1 MSKELLEKLSMKQ
14 LKRIIMNILNY
25 VGSYEVDNNKRRQI
39 NKIIDDREIIY
50 MLNKNKKNELINKI
64 IEVKECL
71 RNNSYNSVPTNGLT
85 NRWN

>member
-1 MSKELLEKLSMKQ
+1 MDKELLEKLSMKQ

-39 NKIIDDREIIY
+39 NKII
-50 MLNKNKKNELINKI
+50 
-64 IEVKECL
+64 EVKEFL

>member
-1 MSKELLEKLSMKQ
+1 MSKEELEKLSMKQ
-14 LKRIIMNILNY
+14 LERIIMNILNY

-64 IEVKECL
+64 IEVKDCL
-71 RNNSYNSVPTNGLT
+71 RNNYYEWLKC
-85 NRWN
+85 

>member
-1 MSKELLEKLSMKQ
+1 MSKELIKYKEELEKLSMKQ
-14 LKRIIMNILNY
+14 LESIIMGIINY

-50 MLNKNKKNELINKI
+50 MMNKNKKNELINKI

-71 RNNSYNSVPTNGLT
+71 RNNSYK
-85 NRWN
+85 

>member
-1 MSKELLEKLSMKQ
+1 MKEELEKLSMKQ
-14 LKRIIMNILNY
+14 LQRVIMSILNY
-25 VGSYEVDNNKRRQI
+25 VGSYEIDNNKRRQI

-71 RNNSYNSVPTNGLT
+71 RNNSYN
-85 NRWN
+85 

>member
-1 MSKELLEKLSMKQ
+1 MSKELIKYKEELEKLSMKQ
-14 LKRIIMNILNY
+14 LESIIMGIINY

-71 RNNSYNSVPTNGLT
+71 RNNSYK
-85 NRWN
+85 

>member
-1 MSKELLEKLSMKQ
+1 MNKELLEKLSMKQ
-14 LKRIIMNILNY
+14 LERIIMNILNY

-71 RNNSYNSVPTNGLT
+71 RNNSYK
-85 NRWN
+85 

>member
-14 LKRIIMNILNY
+14 LERIIMNILNY

-64 IEVKECL
+64 IEVKEYL
-71 RNNSYNSVPTNGLT
+71 RNNSYN
-85 NRWN
+85 

>member
-1 MSKELLEKLSMKQ
+1 MSKGLLEKLSMKQ
-14 LKRIIMNILNY
+14 LEREIMSILNY

-71 RNNSYNSVPTNGLT
+71 RKN
-85 NRWN
+85 

>member
-14 LKRIIMNILNY
+14 LKSIMMGLINY

-50 MLNKNKKNELINKI
+50 MFNKNKKNELINKI

-71 RNNSYNSVPTNGLT
+71 RNN
-85 NRWN
+85 

>member
-1 MSKELLEKLSMKQ
+1 MSKEELEKLSMKQ
-14 LKRIIMNILNY
+14 LERIIMNILNY

-71 RNNSYNSVPTNGLT
+71 RNN
-85 NRWN
+85 